1 MKVDKTVKR
10 ETLYVLAGTII
21 LSALMEAVFLIL
33 NQYSYTVL
41 FGNLLGGGI
50 AVLNFFLMGLTLQKS
65 LADTDPEVSKKR
77 MKASQSFR
85 FLMLVIAAILGG
97 VLPYIFNIIAVIIPF
112 FFPRIIVTIRG
123 LKIKGRSTPNEK
135 ISEEELSPPHEGG
148 DNE

>member
-1 MKVDKTVKR
+1 MKVDKTVKQ

-21 LSALMEAVFLIL
+21 LSVLMEAVFLIL
-33 NQYSYTVL
+33 NRYSYTVL

-65 LADTDPEVSKKR
+65 LADNDLELSKKR

-97 VLPYIFNIIAVIIPF
+97 VLPYIFNIIAVVIPF

-135 ISEEELSPPHEGG
+135 TSEEELSPPHEGG